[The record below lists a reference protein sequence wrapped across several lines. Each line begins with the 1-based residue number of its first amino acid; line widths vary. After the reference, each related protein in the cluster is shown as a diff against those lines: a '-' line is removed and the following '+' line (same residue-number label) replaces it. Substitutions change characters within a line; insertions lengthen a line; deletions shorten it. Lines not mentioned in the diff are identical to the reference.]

1 MATAMAFISSILG
14 REQVREREREGGME
28 KERRREEEK
37 ESRGAKVNL
46 HAYGSLP
53 ASQMKEHFEP
63 LPEGEEERRCQAC
76 LMLAVCT
83 WQAAPLPSMPCVGSL
98 PSA

>member
-1 MATAMAFISSILG
+1 M
-14 REQVREREREGGME
+14 
-28 KERRREEEK
+28 
-37 ESRGAKVNL
+37 SRGAKVNL
-46 HAYGSLP
+46 HACGSLP

-83 WQAAPLPSMPCVGSL
+83 WQAAPFPSVPCAWQPAKCLAEAKKLTLATECLEGIRVFCSSTARKTGL
-98 PSA
+98 RRQ